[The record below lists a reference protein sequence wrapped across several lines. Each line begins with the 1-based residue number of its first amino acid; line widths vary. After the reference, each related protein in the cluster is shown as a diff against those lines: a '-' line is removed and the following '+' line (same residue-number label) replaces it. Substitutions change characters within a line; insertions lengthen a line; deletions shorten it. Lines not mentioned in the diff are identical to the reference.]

1 MIILTDAD
9 GVLENLT
16 HVWVELLNETYGRD
30 VKYDDIREWDM
41 CKAFPGLTREQ
52 VYGMELEDEIY
63 NRMRPIEGAAEVLK
77 KVIDA
82 GHQLYVV
89 TDTPYQI
96 FKQKMDKVIF
106 KYYPFL
112 TWKNII
118 VTSNKKII
126 KGDVMID
133 DGIHNLEGA
142 DYEKILV
149 SAPYNEYYD
158 AEGNGMHRVH
168 SWNEIENVLVNM
180 GVL

>member
-77 KVIDA
+77 KVID
-82 GHQLYVV
+82 
-89 TDTPYQI
+89 
-96 FKQKMDKVIF
+96 
-106 KYYPFL
+106 
-112 TWKNII
+112 N
-118 VTSNKKII
+118 
-126 KGDVMID
+126 
-133 DGIHNLEGA
+133 
-142 DYEKILV
+142 
-149 SAPYNEYYD
+149 
-158 AEGNGMHRVH
+158 
-168 SWNEIENVLVNM
+168 
-180 GVL
+180 

>member
-1 MIILTDAD
+1 
-9 GVLENLT
+9 
-16 HVWVELLNETYGRD
+16 
-30 VKYDDIREWDM
+30 
-41 CKAFPGLTREQ
+41 
-52 VYGMELEDEIY
+52 
-63 NRMRPIEGAAEVLK
+63 
-77 KVIDA
+77 
-82 GHQLYVV
+82 
-89 TDTPYQI
+89 
-96 FKQKMDKVIF
+96 MDKVIF

-126 KGDVMID
+126 KGDVLID

-168 SWNEIENVLVNM
+168 SWNEIENVLVKM